1 MFIKSYPS
9 IASIFALLKSL
20 AHWHIMLSAWNE
32 FFFPSLVFLVGAGAK
47 ESKEGFR
54 SVAQRARQAVPAM
67 PWGFLPAGP
76 SGRSQHLS

>member
-32 FFFPSLVFLVGAGAK
+32 FFSSLFFLVGAGAK
-47 ESKEGFR
+47 ESKEGFG
-54 SVAQRARQAVPAM
+54 SVAHRARQAVPAM